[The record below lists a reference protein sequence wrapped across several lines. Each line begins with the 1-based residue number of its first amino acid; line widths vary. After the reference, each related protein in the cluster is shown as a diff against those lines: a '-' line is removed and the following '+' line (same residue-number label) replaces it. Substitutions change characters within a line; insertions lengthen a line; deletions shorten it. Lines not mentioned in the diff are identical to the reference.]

1 MRLISSLYVACF
13 FLLMFTCANAQ
24 LHSDSLKPRQHAVYL
39 EIGGAGGYGSLNF
52 EQVIF
57 RHKPHSLSWRA
68 GFGFYYL
75 KDYLGAFNPDV
86 IIPLLVHYY
95 IGKRHYLELGLG
107 QVVTSIV
114 QNNRE
119 TYRPQR
125 NWDLVSTASV
135 GYRYQPHPK
144 GFLLRV
150 TYQPLFDFK
159 TDLRHWGGLSLG
171 YAF

>member
-1 MRLISSLYVACF
+1 MRLISCLYVACF
-13 FLLMFTCANAQ
+13 FLVSVTCANAQ
-24 LHSDSLKPRQHAVYL
+24 LHSDSLKPRQCAVYL

-52 EQVIF
+52 ERGVF
-57 RHKPHSLSWRA
+57 RHKLHSFSLRA
-68 GFGFYYL
+68 GFGVYYL

-86 IIPLLVHYY
+86 VVPILAYY
-95 IGKRHYLELGLG
+95 CIGKRHCLELGLG
-107 QVVTSIV
+107 QVVTSII

-125 NWDLVSTASV
+125 NWALMSTASA